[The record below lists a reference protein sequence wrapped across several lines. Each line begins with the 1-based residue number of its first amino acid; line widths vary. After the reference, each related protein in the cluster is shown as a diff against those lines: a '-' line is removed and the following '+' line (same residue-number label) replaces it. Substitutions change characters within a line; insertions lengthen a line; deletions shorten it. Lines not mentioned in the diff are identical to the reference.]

1 MCAGRGPS
9 WASPNFSL
17 KVLMTA
23 SNTQAT
29 IDPLVWG
36 QGSKTLEVFLE
47 PTCPFSAKAFAKFD
61 ALMERAT
68 PQRLT
73 LKIRLQSQPWH
84 LLSPVVTR
92 AILAAAST
100 AGGKNAAKAVMA
112 GVFSQREDF
121 ILVNHCSGPN
131 QDLSVRDILGL
142 IEQHSGVPV
151 KEAFELPELMAEM
164 KWQARYAR
172 QNGIHA
178 TPTFMVDGL
187 VVPDM
192 SSGDTVD
199 VWLEKLGLAS

>member
-1 MCAGRGPS
+1 M
-9 WASPNFSL
+9 
-17 KVLMTA
+17 
-23 SNTQAT
+23 
-29 IDPLVWG
+29 DPLVWG
-36 QGSKTLEVFLE
+36 QGSKTMEVFLE

-61 ALMERAT
+61 ALLERAT

-73 LKIRLQSQPWH
+73 LKIRLHSQPWH
-84 LLSPVVTR
+84 LLSPTVTR
-92 AILAAAST
+92 AILAASAT
-100 AGGKNAAKAVMA
+100 LGGKSAAKAVMA
-112 GVFSQREDF
+112 AVFAHRDAF
-121 ILVNHCSGPN
+121 ILVNHCSGSN

-187 VVPDM
+187 VVPEM
-192 SSGDTVD
+192 GSGDTVD
-199 VWLEKLGLAS
+199 VWLEKLGLVS